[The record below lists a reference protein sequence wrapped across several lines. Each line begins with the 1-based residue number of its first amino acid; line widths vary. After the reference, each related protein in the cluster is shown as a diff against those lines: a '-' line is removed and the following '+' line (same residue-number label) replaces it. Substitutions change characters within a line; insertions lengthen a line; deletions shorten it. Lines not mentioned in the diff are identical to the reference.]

1 MWTTPYSKV
10 FYATSEA
17 TESATNSSRLLKRLI
32 LKSTRFAFGYDLI
45 STINDQFHVL
55 QVSTFNL
62 NGRKPPEDLDF
73 EDFVKKW
80 EASWPKREKIGTGSH
95 RKPDLYILGFQ
106 EAVPLTAQNII
117 AGFQNCLN
125 FDCFG
130 LRLDEHSRWLGPI
143 H

>member
-1 MWTTPYSKV
+1 MSG
-10 FYATSEA
+10 A
-17 TESATNSSRLLKRLI
+17 TESATSSSQLPKRLI
-32 LKSTRFAFGYDLI
+32 LKNTRFAFGYDLI
-45 STINDQFHVL
+45 STINNQLHFV

-73 EDFVKKW
+73 GDFVKKF

-117 AGFQNCLN
+117 AGFQNGLN
-125 FDCFG
+125 FGFIS
-130 LRLDEHSRWLGPI
+130 LRLDKHSCWLGQV